1 MKTVKVSEAT
11 NIQLDWLVA
20 KVSTEN
26 GSVYANGRLYL
37 LNSEGH
43 KLVAKYSPT
52 TNWSQIGPI
61 IDLEGVHLFQ
71 PVDSHFKPLSEWIA
85 SLPYNATSTL
95 KRCSYGP
102 TPLIA
107 VARCYVASKLGDTAE
122 VPEELN

>member
-1 MKTVKVSEAT
+1 MNMKTVKVAEAT
-11 NIQLDWLVA
+11 NEQLDWLVA
-20 KVSTEN
+20 VCEGYKPQHCFGKVFVGGDYHEDSFEP
-26 GSVYANGRLYL
+26 S
-37 LNSEGH
+37 
-43 KLVAKYSPT
+43 
-52 TNWSQIGPI
+52 TNWAHIGPI
-61 IDLEGVHLFQ
+61 IDREGVHLFQ
-71 PVDSHFKPLSEWIA
+71 PVDSHFKPLSVWVA